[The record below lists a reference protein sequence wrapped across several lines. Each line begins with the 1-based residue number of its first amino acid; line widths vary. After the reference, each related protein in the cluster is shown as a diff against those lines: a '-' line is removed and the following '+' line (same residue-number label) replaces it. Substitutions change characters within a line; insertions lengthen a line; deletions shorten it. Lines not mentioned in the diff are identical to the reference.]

1 MKIRRKV
8 CVVGQGFVG
17 LPMSIALSNSKN
29 KLGELNF
36 EVIGIEKNNFR
47 GRHLQKKINSGN
59 LPFKCED
66 NDIYKKFNQSFKNRN
81 LYISTDLN
89 DIKKSKIVIVSVG
102 FDLNSKKKNSF
113 NSLKNLFIDLAKKI
127 EKKTLII
134 IETTLPP
141 GTCNKII
148 YPLLISETF
157 KRGFSKNDIIL
168 SYSYERIMPG
178 YNYFDSIVNNY
189 RVYSG
194 INYQSKTRC
203 KQFLKKIIN
212 YKKYPLY
219 ELNSNTEC
227 EFSKILENSY
237 RASNIAFI
245 DEWTKY
251 SKIAKVD
258 LFNIIN
264 AIKKRKTHNNIMRPG
279 LGVGGYCLTKDPSFA
294 ITSAKK
300 IFKKSITF
308 PFVNL
313 TMRTNNSMPLT
324 SLDLIRDKVKTLKG
338 KKVLILGLS
347 YKEGIGDLR
356 NSPSLILYKKLEKLG
371 AKVYAHD
378 HLTDSFQKKRFKYV
392 DSKKLRF
399 KKYNV
404 VIFCTPHKMYNNF
417 NFKKIAKKIIFFDLN
432 NVISEKNQNIII
444 KRKLNFFILGKN
456 NE

>member
-1 MKIRRKV
+1 MKSRTKV
-8 CVVGQGFVG
+8 CVIGQGFVG
-17 LPMSIALSNSKN
+17 LPMSIVLSNSKN
-29 KLGELNF
+29 KVEKFNF

-47 GRHLQKKINSGN
+47 GRYLQKKINSGI
-59 LPFKCED
+59 LPIKCED
-66 NDIYKKFNQSFKNRN
+66 KNIYKKFNQSLKNKN

-89 DIKKSKIVIVSVG
+89 DIKKSKIIIVSVA
-102 FDLNSKKKNSF
+102 FDLKPKKNNSF
-113 NSLKNLFIDLAKKI
+113 NSLKNLFIDLAQKI

-141 GTCNKII
+141 GTCDKII
-148 YPLLISETF
+148 YPLLVSETF
-157 KRGFSKNDIIL
+157 KRGFSKNDVML

-194 INYQSKTRC
+194 INYQSKNKCR
-203 KQFLKKIIN
+203 QFLKKIVN
-212 YKKYPLY
+212 HKKYPLY

-251 SKIAKVD
+251 SRIAKVD
-258 LFNIIN
+258 LFNIIT

-294 ITSAKK
+294 ITSTKR
-300 IFKKSITF
+300 IFKKSIIF

-313 TMRTNNSMPLT
+313 TMRTNNSMPMT
-324 SLDLIRDKVKTLKG
+324 SLDFIRDKVKTLKG

-347 YKEGIGDLR
+347 YKEGVGDLR
-356 NSPSLILYKKLEKLG
+356 NSPSLILYRKLEK
-371 AKVYAHD
+371 
-378 HLTDSFQKKRFKYV
+378 S
-392 DSKKLRF
+392 
-399 KKYNV
+399 
-404 VIFCTPHKMYNNF
+404 
-417 NFKKIAKKIIFFDLN
+417 
-432 NVISEKNQNIII
+432 
-444 KRKLNFFILGKN
+444 
-456 NE
+456 